1 MASFS
6 GAIRIG
12 DLNDFIAPSQ
22 ACVVSLNGNKLEA
35 KDEHEVGV
43 VQLQRPSGFPQVNSS
58 AAEGPVKV
66 SLHDCLA
73 CSGCVTSAETILL
86 QHQSIDEFVTKLSDP
101 RITVVVSLSPQS
113 IVSLAAIYNLHPAE
127 CVAKITAV
135 LKSHGVAAVFDINW
149 ARDISLLES
158 AAEFIDRY
166 RHKLNG
172 ASTDDSSNGGAVD
185 MAIDSSNININNDV
199 AGPSS
204 FTAQSPLQGP
214 LPVPLPLPML
224 ASACPG
230 WVCYAEKTHGNFVLP
245 YISTSKSPQA
255 VMGTLIKQQWAVGK
269 GIHPAYVYHCAV
281 MPCYDKKLE
290 AARDDFTVPLS
301 SLSQSDTLNFG
312 TDLNTS
318 TSAAP
323 IPETDC
329 VLATTELYEWLQS
342 LQISDNWAAIPAAS
356 FDAPFSNQ
364 VLSSSSSSTSS
375 ENNKDQYAGKSYSV
389 PGGSGGY
396 MEYIFR
402 TAARELFNQ
411 ELPPG
416 QPLPIIQ
423 GRNADIKEC
432 SLVVNGQRVLHF
444 AAAYGFR
451 NIQGLMRKIKINR
464 CEYDYVEV
472 MACPSGCLNGGGQMK
487 PGTVATPGVQG
498 NNAAASSGENKGVP
512 SSQSVQH
519 LIEQL
524 EISYHNNEYLEHR
537 VPQLNPSVEEL
548 YREWIRGVP
557 GSEKSK
563 EILHTKYHV
572 REKTIASAIADW

>member
-1 MASFS
+1 
-6 GAIRIG
+6 
-12 DLNDFIAPSQ
+12 
-22 ACVVSLNGNKLEA
+22 
-35 KDEHEVGV
+35 VGV
-43 VQLQRPSGFPQVNSS
+43 VQLQRPSGFPQVNSA

-86 QHQSIDEFVTKLSDP
+86 QHQSIEEFTAKLSDP
-101 RITVVVSLSPQS
+101 RTTVVVSLSPQS
-113 IVSLAAIYNLHPAE
+113 IVSLAAVYDLHPAE

-149 ARDISLLES
+149 ARDVSLLES

-166 RHKLNG
+166 IHNRNG
-172 ASTDDSSNGGAVD
+172 GSTDDNSNGGAVD
-185 MAIDSSNININNDV
+185 MAIDNSSSSKINDGD
-199 AGPSS
+199 APSS
-204 FTAQSPLQGP
+204 FTSQS
-214 LPVPLPLPML
+214 PLPLPML

-245 YISTSKSPQA
+245 YISTAKSPQA
-255 VMGTLIKQQWAVGK
+255 VMGTLIKQQWGMSK
-269 GIHPAYVYHCAV
+269 GIDPAHVYHCAV

-290 AARDDFTVPLS
+290 ASRDDFTVPLS
-301 SLSQSDTLNFG
+301 SLSQSNTRDFSTDNFR
-312 TDLNTS
+312 TAPSRNS
-318 TSAAP
+318 AP

-342 LQISDNWAAIPAAS
+342 LHISENWAAIPSAP

-364 VLSSSSSSTSS
+364 VVTSSSSSPTTI
-375 ENNKDQYAGKSYSV
+375 NNQYVGTSYSV

-451 NIQGLMRKIKINR
+451 NIQGLMRKIKSNR

-487 PGTVATPGVQG
+487 PETT
-498 NNAAASSGENKGVP
+498 AAAVTGTKGKKVS
-512 SSQSVQH
+512 SSQSVQQ

-524 EISYHNNEYLEHR
+524 EIAYHNTEYLEDR
-537 VPQLNPSVEEL
+537 LPQLNSSVEEL
-548 YREWIRGVP
+548 YREWIQGVP
-557 GSEKSK
+557 GSAESK
-563 EILHTKYHV
+563 EILHTKYHL
-572 REKTIASAIADW
+572 REKTVASAIADW

>member
-1 MASFS
+1 M
-6 GAIRIG
+6 
-12 DLNDFIAPSQ
+12 
-22 ACVVSLNGNKLEA
+22 
-35 KDEHEVGV
+35 GV

-58 AAEGPVKV
+58 SAEGPVKV

-86 QHQSIDEFVTKLSDP
+86 QHQSIDEFVTKLFDP
-101 RITVVVSLSPQS
+101 RVTVVVSLSPQS
-113 IVSLAAIYNLHPAE
+113 IVSLAAVYDLHPAE

-149 ARDISLLES
+149 ARDVSLLES

-166 RHKLNG
+166 RYVRNG
-172 ASTDDSSNGGAVD
+172 GSIDDSSNGGAVD
-185 MAIDSSNININNDV
+185 MAIDSSRMNNSEV
-199 AGPSS
+199 PSS
-204 FTAQSPLQGP
+204 SISQS
-214 LPVPLPLPML
+214 PLPLPML

-255 VMGTLIKQQWAVGK
+255 VMGTLIKQQWAMSQGL
-269 GIHPAYVYHCAV
+269 HPAHVYHCAV

-290 AARDDFTVPLS
+290 ASRDDFTVPLPS
-301 SLSQSDTLNFG
+301 SSQANSLDFS
-312 TDLNTS
+312 TDIRSTNSATS
-318 TSAAP
+318 THSAP

-342 LQISDNWAAIPAAS
+342 LQVSENWAAIPAAS

-364 VLSSSSSSTSS
+364 VSSSSSSSS
-375 ENNKDQYAGKSYSV
+375 PSNNINNNNQSVGKSYAV

-402 TAARELFNQ
+402 TAARELYNQ
-411 ELPPG
+411 DFPPG

-487 PGTVATPGVQG
+487 PGTSATPDAQV
-498 NNAAASSGENKGVP
+498 NAPGERKVVS
-512 SSQSVQH
+512 SSQSVQQ

-524 EISYHNNEYLEHR
+524 EIAYHNDEYLENR
-537 VPQLNPSVEEL
+537 IPELNSSVEEL

-557 GSEKSK
+557 GSAKSQ
-563 EILHTKYHV
+563 ETLHTKYHV
-572 REKTIASAIADW
+572 REKTVASAIADW